1 MKNITEYVSLNVT
14 ADIENDVLINDSYLK
29 NRKEN
34 LFPNHVHYR
43 SESTILFNFPN

>member
-1 MKNITEYVSLNVT
+1 MKNITEYVYLNVT

-29 NRKEN
+29 NRKQN